1 MRPSLEL
8 CKYLSK
14 GHVAF
19 LARATSIWGVI
30 GSRYRLTATGLQPLP
45 AEDDDAPVEYGHPQ
59 LGWFLAGQLV
69 RELRDYEVI
78 SLDDL
83 AALT

>member
-1 MRPSLEL
+1 M
-8 CKYLSK
+8 
-14 GHVAF
+14 
-19 LARATSIWGVI
+19 
-30 GSRYRLTATGLQPLP
+30 TGLQPLP
-45 AEDDDAPVEYGHPQ
+45 TEDDDAPVEYGHPQ
-59 LGWFLAGQLV
+59 LGWFLASQLV